1 MGLIAAPA
9 PGPDVTPPDPKPA
22 PHGCLLTPSPDPS
35 TLVLAG
41 PGEESVEVT
50 TPVAVNPHPPR
61 TATFSRR
68 VRSLLTLVAS
78 SQCSG
83 RIDATRP
90 AGCPALSISELVEM
104 RPAARNLESECLP
117 CPGVNQPL
125 HGCLMWA
132 LFWNMRGFRQ
142 DSRHRQLIENIRDE
156 HIDIVAVQET
166 LRMYFSL
173 QELEHLSSH
182 MFAWH
187 WLPSSGT
194 IVHSSAILLGVKD
207 ATFDIGSMNRGEFY
221 VSMEI
226 FERAITFKW
235 EIVVVYG
242 PTDHSR
248 STTFLEELH
257 HKISCA
263 TLPVVV
269 GGDFNLIRCV
279 QDKSNGWLLC
289 VLCIG
294 SSIAIGSV
302 SATLFWLD
310 CWVGESMFAT
320 RFPVLFAIAMESR
333 TSVEV
338 ALRDLGRLAFRR
350 PFGPPEL
357 AAWDEMLQCIA
368 LNSPDVDTTADC
380 MSWCLE
386 PSGRFSARSLY
397 RSIVPSSTLAAL
409 TSV

>member
-1 MGLIAAPA
+1 
-9 PGPDVTPPDPKPA
+9 
-22 PHGCLLTPSPDPS
+22 
-35 TLVLAG
+35 
-41 PGEESVEVT
+41 
-50 TPVAVNPHPPR
+50 
-61 TATFSRR
+61 
-68 VRSLLTLVAS
+68 
-78 SQCSG
+78 
-83 RIDATRP
+83 
-90 AGCPALSISELVEM
+90 
-104 RPAARNLESECLP
+104 
-117 CPGVNQPL
+117 
-125 HGCLMWA
+125 
-132 LFWNMRGFRQ
+132 MRGFRQ

-194 IVHSSAILLGVKD
+194 TVHSSAILLGVKD

-269 GGDFNLIRCV
+269 GGDFNLIPCV
-279 QDKSNGWLLC
+279 QDKSNGWVNFPRMQLFRRTRRCLSWTRPGM
-289 VLCIG
+289 G
-294 SSIAIGSV
+294 SQMPPC
-302 SATLFWLD
+302 LP
-310 CWVGESMFAT
+310 
-320 RFPVLFAIAMESR
+320 PVLNPYWFGSC
-333 TSVEV
+333 SPP
-338 ALRDLGRLAFRR
+338 ALLGER
-350 PFGPPEL
+350 
-357 AAWDEMLQCIA
+357 
-368 LNSPDVDTTADC
+368 
-380 MSWCLE
+380 
-386 PSGRFSARSLY
+386 
-397 RSIVPSSTLAAL
+397 
-409 TSV
+409 